1 MLPMTK
7 SPLQSAGRV
16 GMLVVLFLLGCA
28 GPNGTPP
35 GSDSADAT
43 LPVEPQKVRAALIE
57 ILTANGYTVHDEEGN
72 GRVLTTGYRKET
84 DSPWDWM
91 LRRRFGVGRS
101 LVVATILP
109 EEPTM
114 TRLSIQVS
122 YEEKNRIWH
131 TWHTAQPPVPLSAEN
146 HVRLLKNALGVL

>member
-1 MLPMTK
+1 M
-7 SPLQSAGRV
+7 AA
-16 GMLVVLFLLGCA
+16 VVLLLGCA
-28 GPNGTPP
+28 GPNGALS

-57 ILTANGYTVHDEEGN
+57 ILTANGYTVHEEESN
-72 GRVLTTGYRKET
+72 GRVLTTDYRDET

-101 LVVATILP
+101 LLVATILP
-109 EEPTM
+109 EETTM
-114 TRLSIQVS
+114 TRLSIQVT

-131 TWHTAQPPVPLSAEN
+131 TWRAAPPPVPLSAEN
-146 HVRLLKNALGVL
+146 QVRLLKNALGVL